1 MRITQPKTWWGN
13 SRRLRRISVAL
24 SILLVSLLLRR
35 ALLVIC
41 LGLKILGHTDALNA
55 WKGPVRHETVEHA
68 GIPIDI
74 YSGEHA
80 HSPILIVHGIN
91 PTGKNSLDLMRIS
104 EALAQV
110 GYQVFVPDLIEMRRQ
125 HLQPEEAGHIKSVF
139 QFIGKDAAIACF
151 SYGCGPAMI
160 AAADP
165 DIRDHVRFALAFGGY
180 FDIRETLEFVV
191 TGPESPIAYLKWVY
205 LGANSDLVT
214 DEGDRTRLRTI
225 AEHGRG
231 DDVVELNAAEKLSP
245 EAKALLAVFLAS
257 TPEDFHARLDTAPP
271 NLQRRLDALSPSR
284 FVEQIRAPLIL
295 VHGINDPAI
304 PVQQSIEFADAARV
318 HGLEQSLTLL
328 QMYGHVNPILPEI
341 GLQNVFSFYLPETFR
356 FLRVINHLVAVM

>member
-1 MRITQPKTWWGN
+1 MRITQLKTWWGE
-13 SRRLRRISVAL
+13 SPGVRRISIAL
-24 SILLVSLLLRR
+24 V
-35 ALLVIC
+35 ALLVYLSLRRGLLVVC
-41 LGLKILGHTDALNA
+41 LGLKILGSTDALNA

-74 YSGEHA
+74 YSREPTY
-80 HSPILIVHGIN
+80 SPILIVHGLN

-110 GYQVFVPDLIEMRRQ
+110 GYQVFVPDLIEMKRQ
-125 HLQPEEAGHIKSVF
+125 HLQPEEAVRIKSVF

-205 LGANSDLVT
+205 LGANSDLVN
-214 DEGDRTRLRTI
+214 DESDRTRLRTI

-231 DDVVELNAAEKLSP
+231 DDVLETDAAKKLSP

-257 TPEDFHARLDTAPP
+257 TPEDFHARLDAAPE
-271 NLQRRLDALSPSR
+271 NLQRRLEALSPSR

-304 PVQQSIEFADAARV
+304 PAQQSVEFAEAARA
-318 HGLEQSLTLL
+318 HGLDQSLTLL
-328 QMYGHVNPILPEI
+328 RMYGHVNPILPEI
-341 GLQNVFSFYLPETFR
+341 GLRNVFSFYLPETIR
-356 FLRVINHLVAVM
+356 FLRVISHLIAIM

>member
-1 MRITQPKTWWGN
+1 MRITQPKTWWGETPKV
-13 SRRLRRISVAL
+13 RRISLALVAL
-24 SILLVSLLLRR
+24 FVFLVLRR
-35 ALLVIC
+35 ALLVVC
-41 LGLKILGHTDALNA
+41 LGLKILGYTDALNA
-55 WKGPVRHETVEHA
+55 WKGPIRHETVEHA

-80 HSPILIVHGIN
+80 YSPILIVHGLN
-91 PTGKNSLDLMRIS
+91 PTGKDSLDLMRIS

-110 GYQVFVPDLIEMRRQ
+110 GYQVFVPDLIELKRQ

-165 DIRDHVRFALAFGGY
+165 DIRDHIRFALAFGGY
-180 FDIRETLEFVV
+180 FDIRQTLEFVV

-205 LGANSDLVT
+205 LGANSDLVA
-214 DEGDRTRLRTI
+214 DESDRTRLRTI
-225 AEHGRG
+225 AEHGRN
-231 DDVVELNAAEKLSP
+231 DDVLESDAAERLSP

-257 TPEDFHARLDTAPP
+257 TPEDFHARLDAAPA

-284 FVEQIRAPLIL
+284 FVERIRAPLIL

-304 PVQQSIEFADAARV
+304 PAQQSIEFAEAARA
-318 HGLEQSLTLL
+318 HGLDQSLTLL
-328 QMYGHVNPILPEI
+328 RMYGHVNPILPEI
-341 GLQNVFSFYLPETFR
+341 GLRNAFSYYLPETLR
-356 FLRVINHLVAVM
+356 FLGVINHLIAAM

>member
-1 MRITQPKTWWGN
+1 MRITQPKIWRGN
-13 SRRLRRISVAL
+13 SLIVRRIFGVL
-24 SILLVSLLLRR
+24 FIPLVSLLLRR

-41 LGLKILGHTDALNA
+41 LGLKILGYTDALNA

-80 HSPILIVHGIN
+80 HSPILIVHGLN

-139 QFIGKDAAIACF
+139 QFIGRDSAIACF

-205 LGANSDLVT
+205 LGANSDLVADET
-214 DEGDRTRLRTI
+214 DRARLRTI
-225 AEHGRG
+225 AEGRG
-231 DDVVELNAAEKLSP
+231 EKSIAADAVASLSP
-245 EAKALLAVFLAS
+245 EGKALLDVFLAS
-257 TPEDFHARLDTAPP
+257 NPEDFRTRLEAGPE

-284 FVEQIRAPLIL
+284 VVQNIRAPLIL

-304 PVQQSIEFADAARV
+304 PAQQTIEFATAARAN
-318 HGLEQSLTLL
+318 GLSYSLTLL
-328 QMYGHVNPILPEI
+328 RMYGHVNPILPKI
-341 GLQNVFSFYLPETFR
+341 TVGNIVSFYLPETLR
-356 FLRVINHLVAVM
+356 FLRVINRLIGVM

>member
-1 MRITQPKTWWGN
+1 MRITQPKIWWGN
-13 SRRLRRISVAL
+13 SPIVRRIFGAL
-24 SILLVSLLLRR
+24 FILLVSLLLRR

-41 LGLKILGHTDALNA
+41 LGLKILGYTDALNA

-80 HSPILIVHGIN
+80 HSPILIVHGLN
-91 PTGKNSLDLMRIS
+91 PTGKDSLDLMRIS

-110 GYQVFVPDLIEMRRQ
+110 GYQVFVPDLIELKRQ

-139 QFIGKDAAIACF
+139 QFIGKDAAIACY

-165 DIRDHVRFALAFGGY
+165 DIRSHVRFALAFGGY
-180 FDIRETLEFVV
+180 FNIRETLEFVV

-214 DEGDRTRLRTI
+214 DENDRSRLRTI
-225 AEHGRG
+225 AEHYQG
-231 DDVVELNAAEKLSP
+231 DKRRETDAAEKLSP
-245 EAKALLAVFLAS
+245 EGKALLDIFSAS
-257 TPEDFHARLDTAPP
+257 TPEDFRARLKAGPES
-271 NLQRRLDALSPSR
+271 LQRRLDALSPSR
-284 FVEQIRAPLIL
+284 FMRQIQAPLIL

-304 PVQQSIEFADAARV
+304 PAQQTIEFAQAARAN
-318 HGLEQSLTLL
+318 GLAYSLTLL
-328 QMYGHVNPILPEI
+328 RMYGHVNPILPQI
-341 GLQNVFSFYLPETFR
+341 GPKNLITFYIPETVR
-356 FLRVINHLVAVM
+356 FLGVIN

>member
-1 MRITQPKTWWGN
+1 M
-13 SRRLRRISVAL
+13 RRISMALVAL
-24 SILLVSLLLRR
+24 FVFLVLRR
-35 ALLVIC
+35 ALLVVC
-41 LGLKILGHTDALNA
+41 LGLKILGYTDALNA

-80 HSPILIVHGIN
+80 YSPILIVHGLN

-110 GYQVFVPDLIEMRRQ
+110 GYQVFVPDLIELKRQ
-125 HLQPEEAGHIKSVF
+125 HLQPEEAGHIRSVF

-165 DIRDHVRFALAFGGY
+165 DIRDHIRFALAFGGY

-205 LGANSDLVT
+205 LGANSDLVA
-214 DEGDRTRLRTI
+214 DESDRTRLRTI
-225 AEHGRG
+225 AEHGRN
-231 DDVVELNAAEKLSP
+231 DDVLESDAAERLSP

-257 TPEDFHARLDTAPP
+257 TPEDFHARLDAAPA

-284 FVEQIRAPLIL
+284 FVERIRAPLIL

-304 PVQQSIEFADAARV
+304 PAQQSIEFAEAARA
-318 HGLEQSLTLL
+318 HGLDQSLTLL
-328 QMYGHVNPILPEI
+328 RMYGHVNPILPEI
-341 GLQNVFSFYLPETFR
+341 GLRNAFSYYLPETLR
-356 FLRVINHLVAVM
+356 FLQVINHLIAVM

>member
-1 MRITQPKTWWGN
+1 MRITQPKTWWGETPKV
-13 SRRLRRISVAL
+13 RRISLTLVAL
-24 SILLVSLLLRR
+24 FVFLVLRR
-35 ALLVIC
+35 ALLVVC
-41 LGLKILGHTDALNA
+41 LGLKILGYTDALNA
-55 WKGPVRHETVEHA
+55 WKGPIRHETVEHA

-80 HSPILIVHGIN
+80 YSPILIVHGLN

-110 GYQVFVPDLIEMRRQ
+110 GYQVFVPDLIELKRQ

-139 QFIGKDAAIACF
+139 QFIGKGAAIACF

-165 DIRDHVRFALAFGGY
+165 DIRDHIRFALAFGGY
-180 FDIRETLEFVV
+180 FDIRQTLEFVV

-205 LGANSDLVT
+205 LGANSDLVA
-214 DEGDRTRLRTI
+214 DESDRTRLRTI
-225 AEHGRG
+225 AEHGRD
-231 DDVVELNAAEKLSP
+231 DDVLESDAAERLSP

-257 TPEDFHARLDTAPP
+257 TPEDFHARLDAAPA

-284 FVEQIRAPLIL
+284 FVERIRAPLIL

-304 PVQQSIEFADAARV
+304 PAQQSIEFAEAARA
-318 HGLEQSLTLL
+318 HGLDQSLTLMR
-328 QMYGHVNPILPEI
+328 MYGNVNQILPVI
-341 GLQNVFSFYLPETFR
+341 GIRKAFTYSLTTY
-356 FLRVINHLVAVM
+356 HA

>member
-13 SRRLRRISVAL
+13 FPRVRRISIAL
-24 SILLVSLLLRR
+24 FALLISLLLRR
-35 ALLVIC
+35 GLLVAC

-80 HSPILIVHGIN
+80 YSPILIVHGLN

-110 GYQVFVPDLIEMRRQ
+110 GYQVFVPDLIEMKRQ
-125 HLQPEEAGHIKSVF
+125 HLQPEESGHIKSVF
-139 QFIGKDAAIACF
+139 QFIGNDAGIACF

-205 LGANSDLVT
+205 LAANSDLIT
-214 DEGDRTRLRTI
+214 DENDRVRLRAI
-225 AEHGRG
+225 AEHHGESPIESG
-231 DDVVELNAAEKLSP
+231 DAESLSP
-245 EAKALLAVFLAS
+245 EGKALL
-257 TPEDFHARLDTAPP
+257 
-271 NLQRRLDALSPSR
+271 
-284 FVEQIRAPLIL
+284 
-295 VHGINDPAI
+295 
-304 PVQQSIEFADAARV
+304 
-318 HGLEQSLTLL
+318 
-328 QMYGHVNPILPEI
+328 
-341 GLQNVFSFYLPETFR
+341 NV
-356 FLRVINHLVAVM
+356 

>member
-13 SRRLRRISVAL
+13 FPRVRRISIAL
-24 SILLVSLLLRR
+24 FALLISLLLRR
-35 ALLVIC
+35 GLLVAC

-80 HSPILIVHGIN
+80 YSPILIVHGLN

-125 HLQPEEAGHIKSVF
+125 HLQPEEAGHIKSIF

-165 DIRDHVRFALAFGGY
+165 DIRDHVRFALSFGGY

-205 LGANSDLVT
+205 LGANSDLVSS
-214 DEGDRTRLRTI
+214 EGDRAILRKI
-225 AEHGRG
+225 AEARREELPSEPNTTNGLSADGR
-231 DDVVELNAAEKLSP
+231 S
-245 EAKALLAVFLAS
+245 LLQIFTAS
-257 TPEDFHARLDTAPP
+257 TPADFKARL
-271 NLQRRLDALSPSR
+271 R
-284 FVEQIRAPLIL
+284 I
-295 VHGINDPAI
+295 
-304 PVQQSIEFADAARV
+304 
-318 HGLEQSLTLL
+318 
-328 QMYGHVNPILPEI
+328 
-341 GLQNVFSFYLPETFR
+341 
-356 FLRVINHLVAVM
+356 

>member
-1 MRITQPKTWWGN
+1 MA
-13 SRRLRRISVAL
+13 LVAL
-24 SILLVSLLLRR
+24 FVFLVLRR
-35 ALLVIC
+35 ALLVVC
-41 LGLKILGHTDALNA
+41 LGLKILGYTDALNA

-80 HSPILIVHGIN
+80 YSPILIVHGLN

-110 GYQVFVPDLIEMRRQ
+110 GYQVFVPDLIELKRQ

-139 QFIGKDAAIACF
+139 RFIGKDAAIACF

-165 DIRDHVRFALAFGGY
+165 DIRDHIRFALAFGGY

-205 LGANSDLVT
+205 LGANSDLVA
-214 DEGDRTRLRTI
+214 DESDRTRLRTI
-225 AEHGRG
+225 AEHGRN
-231 DDVVELNAAEKLSP
+231 DDVLESDAAERLSP

-257 TPEDFHARLDTAPP
+257 TPEDFHARLDAAPA

-284 FVEQIRAPLIL
+284 FVERIRAPLIL

-304 PVQQSIEFADAARV
+304 PAQQSIEFAEAARA
-318 HGLEQSLTLL
+318 HGLDQSLTLL
-328 QMYGHVNPILPEI
+328 RMYGHVNPILPEI
-341 GLQNVFSFYLPETFR
+341 GLRNAFSYYLPETLR
-356 FLRVINHLVAVM
+356 FLQVINHLIAVM

>member
-1 MRITQPKTWWGN
+1 MRITQPKTWWGEPPKV
-13 SRRLRRISVAL
+13 RRISMALVAL
-24 SILLVSLLLRR
+24 FVFLVLRR
-35 ALLVIC
+35 ALLVVC
-41 LGLKILGHTDALNA
+41 LGLKILGYTDALNA

-80 HSPILIVHGIN
+80 YSPILIVHGLN

-110 GYQVFVPDLIEMRRQ
+110 GYQVFVPDLIELKRQ

-165 DIRDHVRFALAFGGY
+165 DIRDHIRFALAFGGY

-205 LGANSDLVT
+205 LGANSDLVA
-214 DEGDRTRLRTI
+214 DESDRTRLRTI
-225 AEHGRG
+225 AEHGR
-231 DDVVELNAAEKLSP
+231 DDDALESDAAERLSP

-257 TPEDFHARLDTAPP
+257 TPEDFHARLDAAPA

-284 FVEQIRAPLIL
+284 FVERIRAPLIL

-304 PVQQSIEFADAARV
+304 PAQQTIEFAEAARA
-318 HGLEQSLTLL
+318 HGLDQSLTLL
-328 QMYGHVNPILPEI
+328 RMYGHMSPILPEI
-341 GLQNVFSFYLPETFR
+341 GLRNAFSYYLPETLR
-356 FLRVINHLVAVM
+356 FLQVINHLIAVM